1 MPSPHSS
8 KARINLIGILRNA
21 AMGMAVTEIVFLVA
35 WSGLALCGDR
45 VPPMPHHLPLIAL
58 RSLCEGMVVAGG
70 FGVLAGVIAALAFNI
85 GWPPLGLS
93 SEDLRRHEASR
104 WPARTRPS

>member
-1 MPSPHSS
+1 MPSPHSP

-45 VPPMPHHLPLIAL
+45 VPPMLRHLPLIAV

-85 GWPPLGLS
+85 AWPPLGPS
-93 SEDLRRHEASR
+93 PEDQRLRAAGR
-104 WPARTRPS
+104 WPAHTGPM